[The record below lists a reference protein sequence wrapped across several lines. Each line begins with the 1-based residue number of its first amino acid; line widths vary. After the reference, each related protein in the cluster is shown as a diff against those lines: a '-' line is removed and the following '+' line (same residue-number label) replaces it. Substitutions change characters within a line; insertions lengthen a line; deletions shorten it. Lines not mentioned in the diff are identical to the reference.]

1 MIDFSKD
8 MDPDVA
14 ALCLPLTDDSKR
26 VRQSRDIHETRVN
39 YDFLDRDAAAEKSE
53 LNDSTASITAQ
64 SAATDKRYNK
74 AMSFGDYDNRSSGD
88 DFTKG

>member
-26 VRQSRDIHETRVN
+26 VRQSRDMYETRVN

-53 LNDSTASITAQ
+53 LNDSTAQ